1 MASMSN
7 RVATAATL
15 LTCIALF
22 CACGG
27 SGAGGDV
34 NGPGPTVASV
44 VLTPGGPLSL
54 AKGSS
59 AHLSAAAYDA
69 SHDALTGKTFTY
81 TSSDTTRAK
90 VDASGLVTAIGAP
103 GDVNITGETDGVVSA
118 PVVVHVTAA
127 PVASVVLT
135 PAGPVNLAVGSAL
148 QLNAAAL
155 DATGAPIDG
164 QTLTFATSDPS
175 RLSVSPTGLVSA
187 IGLVG
192 PVTVTASAGSVTS
205 APVTVQVTVG
215 PAATV
220 SKFSAEP
227 TNVVAGSS
235 VSDSIRVVVRDA
247 GGNPVPGAT
256 VAFAVAGGGGAISPA
271 SGTTDASGH
280 AAARFVTGTKV
291 GTNTATATVGGL
303 APATFNVATI
313 AGAPVSAAVVTND
326 SVAGLFV
333 VDSAAKAQMSVVGND
348 ANGNPVPLSTFSL
361 TSRDP
366 SVATVS
372 SAGVV
377 TGVSKGQTVI
387 VASSG
392 AMTDSIVVLVASPTG
407 LVLVHDMMLVGDTI
421 TDSVKI
427 DMRRSTEKLG
437 AVSITLQWDPAVLTY
452 KAVEFPQFSAIA
464 AKTSGTSTGSLTAAG
479 VDPTGFTGQVPVIT
493 VHFTVTPGQK
503 GTFRATINEVTG
515 AASFTNLTARVQS
528 AAQPII
534 TP

>member
-1 MASMSN
+1 M
-7 RVATAATL
+7 T
-15 LTCIALF
+15 
-22 CACGG
+22 
-27 SGAGGDV
+27 
-34 NGPGPTVASV
+34 SV
-44 VLTPGGPLSL
+44 VLTPAGPLSL

-59 AHLSAAAYDA
+59 VHLSAAAYNA
-69 SHDALTGKTFTY
+69 SHDALTGQSFTY

-90 VDASGLVTAIGAP
+90 VDATGLVTAVGSP
-103 GDVNITGETDGVVSA
+103 GDVNITAAAGSVLSA

-127 PVASVVLT
+127 PVASIVLT
-135 PAGPVNLAVGSAL
+135 PAGPVNLAVGSTL
-148 QLNAAAL
+148 QLNAAVL

-227 TNVVAGSS
+227 TNIVAGSA

-256 VAFAVAGGGGAISPA
+256 VAFAVGGGGGSISPA
-271 SGTTDASGH
+271 TGTTDASGH

-291 GTNTATATVGGL
+291 GANTATATVGGL
-303 APATFNVATI
+303 APATFDVTTI
-313 AGAPVSAAVVTND
+313 AGAPVSAAVVSND
-326 SVAGLFV
+326 GVAGLFV

-361 TSRDP
+361 TSRNP

-372 SAGVV
+372 AAGAV

-407 LVLVHDMMLVGDTI
+407 LVLVHDMMVASDGTL

-427 DMRRSTEKLG
+427 DMRQSSEKLG

-452 KAVEFPQFSAIA
+452 QSVEFPQFSTIA

-479 VDPTGFTGQVPVIT
+479 VDPTGFAGQVPVIT
-493 VHFTVTPGQK
+493 VHFKATPGQK
-503 GTFRATINEVTG
+503 GTFRATVNEVTG
-515 AASFTNLTARVQS
+515 AGSFTSLTARVQS
-528 AAQPII
+528 AVQPII
-534 TP
+534 SP